1 MPIEKP
7 LTDCILLQF
16 VPFSMAPKKK
26 QARKKAPSKK
36 QVTENPTNPIN
47 PTENEISGREPDR
60 IILESRGGKPFE
72 AITENKAIVPFRE
85 FPNVSR
91 FQESGLL
98 LFRAG
103 KYRTNIGPLI
113 GRGRDWFAYQYKY
126 HEEFRKYTDQI
137 ELQLLAEIRENAVPV
152 AVGMFRILEQIAIGD
167 YDWEDKIQAGKLAFA
182 YLEKTGRL
190 PKSDD
195 KEEEDKKIEQAVQAL
210 ATSLTEQ
217 FGDRFSV

>member
-1 MPIEKP
+1 
-7 LTDCILLQF
+7 
-16 VPFSMAPKKK
+16 MAPKKK
-26 QARKKAPSKK
+26 TARKNAPSKK
-36 QVTENPTNPIN
+36 QVKKRGHKNQNEQNSTKPIN
-47 PTENEISGREPDR
+47 PTENEKPSREPEE
-60 IILESRGGKPFE
+60 IVLESRGGKPFE
-72 AITENKAIVPFRE
+72 AIPENKAIIPFRE
-85 FPNVSR
+85 FPNVSP
-91 FQESGLL
+91 FQEKGLL

-126 HEEFRKYTDQI
+126 NEEFRKYTDQI

-152 AVGMFRILEQIAIGD
+152 AVGMFRILEEIANGD

-210 ATSLTEQ
+210 STALAEK
-217 FGDRFSV
+217 FGNDLAI

>member
-1 MPIEKP
+1 
-7 LTDCILLQF
+7 
-16 VPFSMAPKKK
+16 MAPKKK

-36 QVTENPTNPIN
+36 QVKKKGQKRQDQEIPIKPTN
-47 PTENEISGREPDR
+47 PTENEIPSRDPDE
-60 IILESRGGKPFE
+60 IILESRGGQAFE
-72 AITENKAIVPFRE
+72 PIPENKSVVPFRE
-85 FPNVSR
+85 FPNVTP

-103 KYRTNIGPLI
+103 KYRTNIGPLL
-113 GRGRDWFAYQYKY
+113 GRGRDWFTYQYKY
-126 HEEFRKYTDQI
+126 NEEFRKYTDQI

-152 AVGMFRILEQIAIGD
+152 AVGMFRILEEIANGD

-210 ATSLTEQ
+210 STALAEK
-217 FGDRFSV
+217 FGNDLAI

>member
-1 MPIEKP
+1 
-7 LTDCILLQF
+7 
-16 VPFSMAPKKK
+16 MAPKKK

-36 QVTENPTNPIN
+36 QVKKKEHKKQVKQDSTISTNSTETIPQ
-47 PTENEISGREPDR
+47 SREPDE

-72 AITENKAIVPFRE
+72 AIPESKAVIPYRE
-85 FPNVSR
+85 FPEVTV

-103 KYRTNIGPLI
+103 KYKTHIGPQI
-113 GRGRDWFAYQYKY
+113 GRSRDWFGWNYK
-126 HEEFRKYTDQI
+126 HDEKFRRYADDI
-137 ELQLLAEIRENAVPV
+137 ELQLLAGIRENSVPV
-152 AVGMFRILEQIAIGD
+152 AVGMFRILEEIASGR
-167 YDWEDKIQAGKLAFA
+167 YDFEDQIQAGKLAFA

-210 ATSLTEQ
+210 ATSLAEK
-217 FGDRFSV
+217 FGSELAI

>member
-1 MPIEKP
+1 
-7 LTDCILLQF
+7 
-16 VPFSMAPKKK
+16 MAPKKK
-26 QARKKAPSKK
+26 QARKMAPSKNQVRKKRHKK
-36 QVTENPTNPIN
+36 QVTENPTNPII
-47 PTENEISGREPDR
+47 PTENEISGREPDL
-60 IILESRGGKPFE
+60 IILESRGGNLFE
-72 AITENKAIVPFRE
+72 PIPENMAIIPFRE
-85 FPNVSR
+85 FVNVSP
-91 FQESGLL
+91 FQESALL

-152 AVGMFRILEQIAIGD
+152 AVGMFRILEEIANGD

-190 PKSDD
+190 PKFDD

-210 ATSLTEQ
+210 ASSLSEK
-217 FGDRFSV
+217 FGSELAI

>member
-1 MPIEKP
+1 
-7 LTDCILLQF
+7 
-16 VPFSMAPKKK
+16 MAPKKK

-36 QVTENPTNPIN
+36 QVKKKEHKKQAKVDPIKPTNQ
-47 PTENEISGREPDR
+47 TENEISSREPDV
-60 IILESRGGKPFE
+60 IIMESRGGKPFE
-72 AITENKAIVPFRE
+72 AIPENKAIIPFRE
-85 FPNVSR
+85 FPNVSP

-98 LFRAG
+98 LYRAG
-103 KYRTNIGPLI
+103 KYRTNIGPEI

-126 HEEFRKYTDQI
+126 NEEFRKYTDQI

-152 AVGMFRILEQIAIGD
+152 AVGMFRILEEIANGD

-210 ATSLTEQ
+210 ATSLAEK
-217 FGDRFSV
+217 FGSELAI